1 MRFTYSFF
9 FYLYLFLF
17 IGVAH
22 AENAVKVIDG
32 DTIHIGSKK
41 YRFSGI
47 DTPEMKQTCKKDNQ
61 IVMCGV
67 IAKNALV
74 KKINKQQ
81 VNCKEEEIDRY
92 KRIVAECFVNNESLS
107 KYLVRN
113 GHAVA
118 YRKYSM
124 KFVEDEDYAKQ
135 NKLGLWSMNFD
146 YPWDYRTKL
155 RSKEISAKSGQK

>member
-81 VNCKEEEIDRY
+81 VNCKEEEVDRY
-92 KRIVAECFVNNESLS
+92 KRIVAECFVGNDSLS

-135 NKLGLWSMNFD
+135 NKLGLWSMSFD
-146 YPWDYRTKL
+146 YPWDYRAKL
-155 RSKEISAKSGQK
+155 RSK

>member
-92 KRIVAECFVNNESLS
+92 KRIVSECFVGNESLS

-135 NKLGLWSMNFD
+135 NKLGLWSMSFD
-146 YPWDYRTKL
+146 YPWDYRAKL
-155 RSKEISAKSGQK
+155 RSK